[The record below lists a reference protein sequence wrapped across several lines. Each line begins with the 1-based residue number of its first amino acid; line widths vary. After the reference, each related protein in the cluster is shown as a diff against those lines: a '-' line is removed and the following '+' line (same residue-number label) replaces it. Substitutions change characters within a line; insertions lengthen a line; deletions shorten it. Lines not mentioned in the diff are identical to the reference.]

1 MITDTQRDRTR
12 KLEASRRRV
21 TQISAFLDLHKM
33 RERHRQGIPSDTTSI
48 KIVLNGGAEIEGQM
62 VNK

>member
-33 RERHRQGIPSDTTSI
+33 RERHRQGMPVDTTAI
-48 KIVLNGGAEIEGQM
+48 KIVLNDGVDVEGEGIL
-62 VNK
+62 